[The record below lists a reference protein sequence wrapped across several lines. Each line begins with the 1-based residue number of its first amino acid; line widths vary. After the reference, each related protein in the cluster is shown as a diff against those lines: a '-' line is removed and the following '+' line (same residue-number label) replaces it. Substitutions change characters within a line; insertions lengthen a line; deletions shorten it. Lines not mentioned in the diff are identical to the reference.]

1 MTEETNLQAETPAEG
16 APVLSDDTAEQV
28 ASPTTADE
36 TPEPEASADDAGKA
50 EPKGVGKRIDE
61 LTRNWRQ
68 TERDRDYW
76 RELAMRGQQAEKPA
90 DTAPP
95 TAPVSIPTL
104 AEFEYDENKYQAALL
119 QYTEAV
125 AERKVEAVLKAER
138 DRQAQEATQKTWKQ
152 RESEFKAKTPDY
164 ETVAYYA
171 PLSNEVVSLVVES
184 EVGPELAY
192 YLGKNPELAQTISQ
206 LPERAAAREIGK
218 LESRL
223 EAQRTTPKPA
233 PAKPVV
239 SQAPPPPPKIEA
251 VEPDVRKS
259 IYDEGLSMNEW
270 LAIRNKQIARRKG

>member
-50 EPKGVGKRIDE
+50 SAKGVGKRIDE
-61 LTRNWRQ
+61 LTRNWREA
-68 TERDRDYW
+68 ER
-76 RELAMRGQQAEKPA
+76 REAALLEMLRNQQQPKAEHVEAKAPA
-90 DTAPP
+90 
-95 TAPVSIPTL
+95 SIPTL

-152 RESEFKAKTPDY
+152 RESDFKAKTPDY

-206 LPERAAAREIGK
+206 MPEKAAAREIGK
-218 LESRL
+218 LEARL